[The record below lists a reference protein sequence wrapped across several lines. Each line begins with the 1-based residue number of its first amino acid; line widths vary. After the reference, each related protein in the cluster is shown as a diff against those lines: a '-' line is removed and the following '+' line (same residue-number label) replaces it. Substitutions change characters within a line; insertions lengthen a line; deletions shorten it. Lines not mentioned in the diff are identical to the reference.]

1 MQFMHTFFVY
11 NEELRWGIQGYSLCL
26 LDSLLKDCNCSRLG
40 VNVRT
45 HLLRKN
51 FSGNFSSILSGP
63 ISFQLRQI
71 VHVRTLMA

>member
-1 MQFMHTFFVY
+1 MQFMHTLFVY
-11 NEELRWGIQGYSLCL
+11 DEELRGAYMASHFVYLTTNL
-26 LDSLLKDCNCSRLG
+26 SRSG

-51 FSGNFSSILSGP
+51 LSSSFSSIRSGP

-71 VHVRTLMA
+71 VHVRTIVT